1 MVMAEAG
8 NVLQRAFALANSG
21 DFHTLTGICRQ
32 LTSEGYVLDVHFN
45 GRSMKRQLRNMMA
58 AASDGGALIAMEKPI
73 I

>member
-21 DFHTLTGICRQ
+21 DFHTLDGICRQ

-45 GRSMKRQLRNMMA
+45 GRSLKRQLRNMMA
-58 AASDGGALIAMEKPI
+58 AASDSAPTISMEKQI
-73 I
+73 L